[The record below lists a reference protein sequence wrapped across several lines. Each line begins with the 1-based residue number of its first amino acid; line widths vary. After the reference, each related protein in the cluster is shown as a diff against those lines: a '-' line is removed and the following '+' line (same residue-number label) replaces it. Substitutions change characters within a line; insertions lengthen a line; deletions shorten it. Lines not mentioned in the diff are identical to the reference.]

1 MRDESVGSSRAT
13 ESELLHSGHSHLTTA
28 RRSEDR
34 RRTERHV
41 QLMLLWM
48 VMGVGRRNLR
58 CDMLGDAVSGECAGA
73 AG

>member
-13 ESELLHSGHSHLTTA
+13 EAELLHSGHSHLTTA

-48 VMGVGRRNLR
+48 VMGVGRRNLW
-58 CDMLGDAVSGECAGA
+58 CDTLGDAVSGECAGA

>member
-1 MRDESVGSSRAT
+1 MRDVSVGSRRAT

-41 QLMLLWM
+41 KLMLLWM

-58 CDMLGDAVSGECAGA
+58 CDMLGDAVSGECA
-73 AG
+73 